1 MLAKKSLAGESCFL
15 LIHII
20 QHYKKFLFSF
30 EPAEEIK
37 IEPRTSLILSAL

>member
-20 QHYKKFLFSF
+20 QHYKKLYFRLNQL
-30 EPAEEIK
+30 K
-37 IEPRTSLILSAL
+37 K